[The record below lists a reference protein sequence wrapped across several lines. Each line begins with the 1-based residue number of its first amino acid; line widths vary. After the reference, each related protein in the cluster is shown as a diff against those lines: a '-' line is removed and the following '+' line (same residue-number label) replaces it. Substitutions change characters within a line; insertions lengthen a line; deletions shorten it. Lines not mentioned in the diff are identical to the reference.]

1 MQFEWDEKKNESN
14 LSKHGISFE
23 EAKQIFDGI
32 LLTRIDDR
40 KDYGETRFISIGML
54 GESIII
60 LVAHTDRNGITRLIS
75 ARKANERERT
85 IYHDH
90 INRAHERD

>member
-14 LSKHGISFE
+14 LDKHGISFE
-23 EAKQIFDGI
+23 EAKQVFDGI

-54 GESIII
+54 DENIII

-75 ARKANERERT
+75 ARKANERERG

-90 INRAHERD
+90 FNRAHERD